1 MQQATH
7 AEERTAEEF
16 ESTAAETGRI
26 IRAGTIWTAAAVVA
40 PAAGLGPLVASGWR
54 PSVLP
59 VPLDVAWWAGAV
71 VASAG
76 LALLV
81 WAGCPVLG
89 FRLPDADRQKVF
101 SIRVGVVL
109 NLSGLAVVALAVL
122 LSPPR

>member
-1 MQQATH
+1 M
-7 AEERTAEEF
+7 
-16 ESTAAETGRI
+16 
-26 IRAGTIWTAAAVVA
+26 
-40 PAAGLGPLVASGWR
+40 
-54 PSVLP
+54 LP

>member
-1 MQQATH
+1 MSTSTRIQDA
-7 AEERTAEEF
+7 AAEEF
-16 ESTAAETGRI
+16 ESAAAETGRI
-26 IRAGTIWTAAAVVA
+26 IRTGTVWTAAAVLA

-59 VPLDVAWWAGAV
+59 PLLDAAWWVGAV
-71 VASAG
+71 AASAG

-101 SIRVGVVL
+101 SVRVGICT
-109 NLSGLAVVALAVL
+109 NLAGLAVIALAVL